1 MRARKCQR
9 VFGFDGGELKA
20 ELVATVQRRFVIAS
34 LLTVLSGGLHAM
46 ERVVSLAPSVTET
59 VLALGLEEAL
69 IARTRYCPGHKGAGK
84 EILEDMVQPSVER
97 LLGLRPDLILASD
110 PTPEP
115 VVRRL
120 RDARLRVERLPTRD
134 LASVM
139 ANLRRTGELLGAKA
153 RGEKLADEVQRRI
166 EAVERVTAPLPPGR
180 LPRVVLFYGTHPEFC
195 AGAGSFTG
203 EILACAGGRNV
214 AADSATAWP
223 SLGRERLLQWDP
235 EVILISLTE
244 SAEEL
249 AEARTTVRGWEG
261 ETGWNRLS
269 AVRSG
274 RIVFVTGSLLMIPG
288 PRVGE
293 AVEAVARALHPELFA
308 ALQPRELHFLEP

>member
-1 MRARKCQR
+1 
-9 VFGFDGGELKA
+9 
-20 ELVATVQRRFVIAS
+20 VQRRFVIAS
-34 LLTVLSGGLHAM
+34 FLTVLSGGLHAM

-69 IARTRYCPGHKGAGK
+69 IARTRYCPGHEGAGK

-115 VVRRL
+115 VVHRL

-134 LASVM
+134 LASVR

-153 RGEKLADEVQRRI
+153 GGEKLADEVRRRI

-180 LPRVVLFYGTHPEFC
+180 RPRVVLFYGTHPEFC

-203 EILACAGGRNV
+203 EMLACAGGRNV

-249 AEARTTVRGWEG
+249 AEARTTVRGWES

-293 AVEAVARALHPELFA
+293 AVETVARALHPELFA